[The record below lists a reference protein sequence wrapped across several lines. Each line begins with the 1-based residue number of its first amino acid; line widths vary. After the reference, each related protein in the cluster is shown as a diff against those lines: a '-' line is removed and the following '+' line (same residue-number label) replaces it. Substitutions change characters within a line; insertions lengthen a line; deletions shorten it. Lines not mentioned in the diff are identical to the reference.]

1 MKRAGVLC
9 TILVLLCPA
18 LALAQ
23 DGDAAMCNV
32 AAVQASQ
39 EAGMPSEVLLA
50 LTLVETGRS
59 ADGKFLPW
67 PWTVNMEGKG
77 YWFDTRA
84 EAVAF
89 VTDAYA
95 KGARSFDV
103 GCFQINHRW
112 HGEAFTSF
120 EQMFDPLDN
129 AKYAAKFMGE
139 LYAERAS
146 WEWAAGAYHSRNEE
160 FAGKYRARYAR
171 IVANLPSTSQDIDH
185 DLPVV
190 VASSNQAAPI
200 IEPRLSTWSPFQ
212 PIDTTPAPSHNGS
225 LAGGLLSGNATPLLT
240 QSNGSLF

>member
-1 MKRAGVLC
+1 MKRAGALC
-9 TILVLLCPA
+9 AILVLLCPA

-23 DGDAAMCNV
+23 DGDAAFCNA
-32 AAVQASQ
+32 AAVQAAGQ
-39 EAGMPSEVLLA
+39 AGMPQDVLLA

-59 ADGKFLPW
+59 KGGKFLPW

-120 EQMFDPLDN
+120 NQMFDPLDN
-129 AKYAAKFMGE
+129 ATYAAKFMGE
-139 LYAERAS
+139 LYAERPS

-171 IVANLPSTSQDIDH
+171 IVANLPSTSQDIDI
-185 DLPVV
+185 DLPIVL
-190 VASSNQAAPI
+190 ASADRVPDTSA
-200 IEPRLSTWSPFQ
+200 PRLSTWSPFK
-212 PIDTTPAPSHNGS
+212 PLGAADTPAHNGS
-225 LAGGLLSGNATPLLT
+225 LAGGLLSGGGSSLLT
-240 QSNGSLF
+240 RSNGSLF

>member
-9 TILVLLCPA
+9 TILGLLCPA

-23 DGDAAMCNV
+23 DGDAALCNV

-39 EAGMPSEVLLA
+39 QAGMPQEVLLA

-59 ADGKFLPW
+59 KGGKFLPW

-77 YWFDTRA
+77 YWFDTRS

-120 EQMFDPLDN
+120 DQMFGPLDN
-129 AKYAAKFMGE
+129 ARYAAKFMGE
-139 LYAERAS
+139 LFAERPS

-171 IVANLPSTSQDIDH
+171 IVADLPSTSKDVDID
-185 DLPVV
+185 LPIV
-190 VASSNQAAPI
+190 VASADRVGNAV
-200 IEPRLSTWSPFQ
+200 EPRLSTWSPFQ
-212 PIDTTPAPSHNGS
+212 PIDATPTPSRNGS
-225 LAGGLLSGNATPLLT
+225 LARGCCPEM
-240 QSNGSLF
+240 QHLF